1 MQGEGIALAFDHE
14 DQDRLIVDLCQEFA
28 TRLRRGEAPIIAEY
42 VQDFPLVAQQ
52 IQNLFPVLE
61 TEVGRPD
68 MAFEPEAQKRRRK

>member
-1 MQGEGIALAFDHE
+1 MQGEGIALASDHQ

-42 VQDFPLVAQQ
+42 VQDFPQVAQE

-61 TEVGRPD
+61 TEVQSQESRVRPG
-68 MAFEPEAQKRRRK
+68 